1 MDTLANIV
9 RKLANDVYKSSN
21 RPKRP
26 ENALFYSKSGESN
39 EAGLLAG
46 NVSMEARP
54 LPGDA

>member
-26 ENALFYSKSGESN
+26 ENPIFEPKSREIN
-39 EAGLLAG
+39 EASLGAGLGGTEAKH
-46 NVSMEARP
+46 VSPR
-54 LPGDA
+54 